1 MSTTS
6 ERKWVRYSSRNSNQ
20 YSNWGWRGS
29 EFEYSS
35 ELAIQFNQR
44 DELNNELEI
53 QVTFRL
59 EYEYEECGEYI
70 FSKFKGSIYSEF
82 CIQNDK

>member
-1 MSTTS
+1 MR
-6 ERKWVRYSSRNSNQ
+6 EKWVRYSSRNSNQ

-53 QVTFRL
+53 QVTFGV

-70 FSKFKGSIYSEF
+70 FRKFKGGIDSEF
-82 CIQNDK
+82 CIQHDK